1 MKKIVLGLSI
11 AALSTLFAADGAE
24 IYKAKCFSC
33 HGEKAVKAALNKS
46 QIIAG
51 WDAQKTIASM
61 NGYKN
66 GEGGAMKNVMKPI
79 ASGLSEDDLKAVAA
93 TIASFK

>member
-11 AALSTLFAADGAE
+11 VALSSLLAADGAE

-33 HGEKAVKAALNKS
+33 HGEKAIKPALNKS
-46 QIIAG
+46 QVIAG
-51 WDAQKTIASM
+51 WDAAKIIASV

-66 GEGGAMKNVMKPI
+66 DVGGPMKGVMKPI
-79 ASGLSEDDLKAVAA
+79 ASGLSEADLTAVAA

>member
-1 MKKIVLGLSI
+1 MKKIILGLI
-11 AALSTLFAADGAE
+11 VAATALFAADGAE

-33 HGEKAVKAALNKS
+33 HGEKAVKPALNKS
-46 QIIAG
+46 QVIAG
-51 WDAQKTIASM
+51 WDAAKIIASV

-66 GEGGAMKNVMKPI
+66 GEGGAMKSVMKPI
-79 ASGLSEDDLKAVAA
+79 ASGLSDEDLKAVAE

>member
-33 HGEKAVKAALNKS
+33 HGEKAVKPALNKS
-46 QIIAG
+46 QVIAG
-51 WDAQKTIASM
+51 WDAAKTIASVT
-61 NGYKN
+61 GYKN
-66 GEGGAMKNVMKPI
+66 DVGGPMKAVMKPI
-79 ASGLSEDDLKAVAA
+79 ASGLSEADLAAVAA